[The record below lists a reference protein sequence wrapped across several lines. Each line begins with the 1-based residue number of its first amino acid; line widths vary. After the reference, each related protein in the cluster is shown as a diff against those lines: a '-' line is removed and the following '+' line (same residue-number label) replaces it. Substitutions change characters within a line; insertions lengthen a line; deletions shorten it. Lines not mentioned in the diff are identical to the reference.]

1 MSLSLKYI
9 ELNGLKSSSELFYVK
24 RYRQEEL
31 TEKEIIVEQWLKDR
45 IAVLQKEIEDAY
57 KRWVLHLY

>member
-45 IAVLQKEIEDAY
+45 IDLLQKEIEDAY
-57 KRWVLHLY
+57 KR

>member
-45 IAVLQKEIEDAY
+45 IDLLQKEIEDAY

>member
-31 TEKEIIVEQWLKDR
+31 TEKEIIVEQWLNDR
-45 IAVLQKEIEDAY
+45 IDLLQKEIEDAY
-57 KRWVLHLY
+57 KR

>member
-31 TEKEIIVEQWLKDR
+31 TEKEIIVEQWLNDR
-45 IAVLQKEIEDAY
+45 IDLLQKEIEDAY